1 MSAYDLLDKYM
12 TECVLMNLVSAK
24 SPSGGYYETY
34 TESDV
39 TFQAAVEITNSL
51 TEETAMKDGVKGIY
65 EVHFKKPMRLPFHA
79 VFKRYATDE
88 VEEKMFR
95 VTSLDEE
102 KTPKSSPLNLRV
114 VRAEE
119 FVPPPDE
126 PDESED
132 DDNG

>member
-1 MSAYDLLDKYM
+1 MSLLDEYM
-12 TECVLMNLVSAK
+12 TECVLMNLVSSK
-24 SPSGGYYETY
+24 SPSGGYYEDY

-39 TFQAAVEITNSL
+39 TFMAAVEITNSL
-51 TEETAMKDGVKGIY
+51 NEETAMKDGVKGIY

-88 VEEKMFR
+88 TEEKMFR
-95 VTSLDEE
+95 VTSLDDE
-102 KTPKSSPLNLRV
+102 KTPRSSALNLRV

-119 FVPPPDE
+119 FVPPTDE
-126 PDESED
+126 PEESED

>member
-1 MSAYDLLDKYM
+1 
-12 TECVLMNLVSAK
+12 
-24 SPSGGYYETY
+24 
-34 TESDV
+34 
-39 TFQAAVEITNSL
+39 
-51 TEETAMKDGVKGIY
+51 
-65 EVHFKKPMRLPFHA
+65 MRLPFHA

-119 FVPPPDE
+119 FVPPADN

-132 DDNG
+132 EDNG